1 MQHASS
7 HYIEI
12 DEVAILQNSD
22 KLHLIMPHPTET
34 VRNIQMSGVSLR
46 QTPSKVQIICIFLQE
61 STRKDFVYLQ
71 KTKAFLF
78 LLKLL

>member
-1 MQHASS
+1 
-7 HYIEI
+7 
-12 DEVAILQNSD
+12 
-22 KLHLIMPHPTET
+22 MPHPTET